1 MDLKLKR
8 PNVPDGYRVIWPLAL
23 LFAVLLLLFPRNAKF
38 SYDYRKGSQWHHE
51 NLVAQFDFPI
61 LKTEEQLR
69 EERSRTNTS
78 TVPYYRFRQDVVDNM
93 VKGASEADL
102 GGYPSLLP
110 VVLASLEGIYETG
123 VVPDEGVKLDKGEK
137 DVSGAVMYVQKDKRA
152 VKKPV
157 TEVFLESEAK
167 AKLLADVTARSR
179 SHVNV
184 DSLLR
189 NAGIYDFIAPNL
201 EYDAKTTELVKSE
214 SGQQVSTT
222 QGFVSAGEL
231 IVSSGEMV
239 TSEVAQMLDSYKAEY
254 ENSMGYA
261 GPRVLFWIGNALIAL
276 VIVLLFFLTVYF
288 VAKNLLGEYNR
299 YLYLVFIFFISTALT
314 LLMNRFAP
322 RFMYL
327 VPFTLI
333 ALYLEAFF
341 KNKVIM
347 PVCFVSFLPMLIFA
361 NNGIVLYVM
370 FCVAS
375 MVSVFMFKYFNR
387 GWKQFINAGIVFVS
401 LVVTYFG
408 FRLVDM
414 VNDDPYMA
422 VLMLFLGSMLTVAG
436 YPLIYLF
443 EKLFNLLSASR
454 LRELCDT
461 NNDLLR
467 DLEHKAPGTFQHSL
481 QVMNMAD
488 AAARAIGANTL
499 LVRAGALYHD
509 IGKMKNPLCFIENE
523 SLAPAGKRFH
533 SGLSPR
539 ESAVAIINHVADGLA
554 LADQYNLPGIV
565 RDFILTHHG
574 TSNTA
579 YFYKQYIDS
588 GGDPAAAEDFYYKGK
603 KPSTKEQLILMVCDS
618 VEAAS
623 RTLKDN
629 SPETF
634 SAFVES
640 IVAGKMKAGQFD
652 EADISIKQLNTVK
665 QVLKN
670 YLGQIYHERIVYPG
684 ERNGETEK
692 TKQ

>member
-239 TSEVAQMLDSYKAEY
+239 TSEVAQMLADPLQRGAHVLQLLTHRHLRGQPVADVEHQKAPGGDILAVDLVQLLVAVHPAAAVDIDHHGQFAVVVGGVVGIQQVQPVAVRQIGE
-254 ENSMGYA
+254 
-261 GPRVLFWIGNALIAL
+261 VVFLGNALRQVL
-276 VIVLLFFLTVYF
+276 RCVVGVVLLLRHAPEF
-288 VAKNLLGEYNR
+288 VK
-299 YLYLVFIFFISTALT
+299 
-314 LLMNRFAP
+314 
-322 RFMYL
+322 
-327 VPFTLI
+327 
-333 ALYLEAFF
+333 
-341 KNKVIM
+341 
-347 PVCFVSFLPMLIFA
+347 
-361 NNGIVLYVM
+361 
-370 FCVAS
+370 
-375 MVSVFMFKYFNR
+375 
-387 GWKQFINAGIVFVS
+387 
-401 LVVTYFG
+401 
-408 FRLVDM
+408 D
-414 VNDDPYMA
+414 
-422 VLMLFLGSMLTVAG
+422 
-436 YPLIYLF
+436 F
-443 EKLFNLLSASR
+443 E
-454 LRELCDT
+454 
-461 NNDLLR
+461 
-467 DLEHKAPGTFQHSL
+467 
-481 QVMNMAD
+481 
-488 AAARAIGANTL
+488 
-499 LVRAGALYHD
+499 
-509 IGKMKNPLCFIENE
+509 
-523 SLAPAGKRFH
+523 
-533 SGLSPR
+533 
-539 ESAVAIINHVADGLA
+539 
-554 LADQYNLPGIV
+554 
-565 RDFILTHHG
+565 
-574 TSNTA
+574 
-579 YFYKQYIDS
+579 
-588 GGDPAAAEDFYYKGK
+588 
-603 KPSTKEQLILMVCDS
+603 
-618 VEAAS
+618 
-623 RTLKDN
+623 
-629 SPETF
+629 
-634 SAFVES
+634 
-640 IVAGKMKAGQFD
+640 
-652 EADISIKQLNTVK
+652 
-665 QVLKN
+665 
-670 YLGQIYHERIVYPG
+670 
-684 ERNGETEK
+684 
-692 TKQ
+692 